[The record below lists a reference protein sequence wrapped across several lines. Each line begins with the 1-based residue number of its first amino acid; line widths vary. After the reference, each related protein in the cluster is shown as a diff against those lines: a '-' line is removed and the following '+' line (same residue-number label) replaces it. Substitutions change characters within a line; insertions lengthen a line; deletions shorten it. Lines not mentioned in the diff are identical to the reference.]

1 MFTQDT
7 AKVLR
12 MESASCRLHSIRK
25 KVTARPSGAPRPC
38 RGRHLT
44 FQCLCLCLP
53 VAVVV
58 LSSIPWAGANGSA
71 GEMRGAIS
79 VQKIQDL
86 SVVRSQAFT
95 GTFNGPTFGTLG
107 LRRAGIAALLNKIP
121 KLEVPKIEMPKPSL
135 QGACNFAAGGIAGA
149 VASAITCPLEVVK
162 TNLQSRAN
170 VGSGLNPLSMASRIV
185 SEQGPKGLYRGLS
198 LSLVRIQNLP
208 SVYARKPYVHANK
221 CLLWGCC
228 G

>member
-1 MFTQDT
+1 M
-7 AKVLR
+7 
-12 MESASCRLHSIRK
+12 
-25 KVTARPSGAPRPC
+25 
-38 RGRHLT
+38 
-44 FQCLCLCLP
+44 
-53 VAVVV
+53 
-58 LSSIPWAGANGSA
+58 
-71 GEMRGAIS
+71 
-79 VQKIQDL
+79 
-86 SVVRSQAFT
+86 
-95 GTFNGPTFGTLG
+95 
-107 LRRAGIAALLNKIP
+107 
-121 KLEVPKIEMPKPSL
+121 PKIEMPKPSL